1 MSGHQ
6 VIVRIQWKDK
16 VKVARTCSGKQ
27 TELSDWLPFYL
38 ILLIYFL
45 CIQRKSPLCMLSE
58 QAASLIK
65 SVNGPTVFS
74 ITSECHSQTHWALR
88 ALALILPAVVLST
101 SYFSQ
106 IKVLIPEQSMLH
118 FASKP

>member
-1 MSGHQ
+1 MLYQ

-16 VKVARTCSGKQ
+16 VKVVRTCSEKQ
-27 TELSDWLPFYL
+27 TEPSGWLPFYL

-45 CIQRKSPLCMLSE
+45 CVRLKSPLYMLSE

-74 ITSECHSQTHWALR
+74 ITSECHSHTHWALC
-88 ALALILPAVVLST
+88 ALALVFPAVVLST

-106 IKVLIPEQSMLH
+106 TKVLVPEQSGIH
-118 FASKP
+118 FVSKPP